1 MEVPDLHT
9 PAPLAAAGLLA
20 LLWASSAAPPAAA
33 AGEPPQASGRFEAD
47 GVAFEVAG
55 AYAFPA
61 RVGIGDVP
69 GTRVAISNAV
79 FQAEFVDRLWLRERA
94 INRDFVDEETAVA
107 YLEFDAGGGFLGATW
122 YFGPGTGCGFC
133 REAETAS
140 TVGLRGGRLAGR
152 VTARGEGR
160 SYEVTLDVPVAPE
173 LPGSEIARD
182 GGEAGRAY
190 LAWHA
195 ALAGRD
201 WPALLALVEP
211 EERSRY
217 EAARAE
223 GLDLFARLGE
233 GRART
238 VRIVRAFAHDE
249 WVTLLLEGEG
259 EAGRMHGEARLRRAG
274 GAYRFHDELF
284 DPGDWPEERRP

>member
-1 MEVPDLHT
+1 M
-9 PAPLAAAGLLA
+9 
-20 LLWASSAAPPAAA
+20 
-33 AGEPPQASGRFEAD
+33 
-47 GVAFEVAG
+47 AFEVAG

-61 RVGIGDVP
+61 LVGLGEVP
-69 GTRVAISNAV
+69 GTRVAISNAI

-107 YLEFDAGGGFLGATW
+107 YLEFDAGGAFLGATW

-140 TVGLRGGRLAGR
+140 TVALRGGRLAGR

-160 SYEVTLDVPVAPE
+160 GYEVTLDLPVAPE
-173 LPGSEIARD
+173 LPGREIARD

-211 EERSRY
+211 EERPRF

-223 GLDLFARLGE
+223 GLDLFARLGA

-238 VRIVRAFAHDE
+238 VRIVRAFAHAD
-249 WVTLLLEGEG
+249 WVTLLVEGEG
-259 EAGRMHGEARLRRAG
+259 EAGRMHGEARLRRQG